1 MTLGQKIKKIRKNMG
16 LSQEVLGE
24 ILCVSRQ
31 TITKWETDT
40 GIPDINNLQEISKLF
55 GLPID
60 YFLNDKEII
69 NETMMEFDI
78 KEYKN
83 NKLSNIDIIRKY
95 YSDEWDVKFLYSQRK
110 FIFLERFIDLLVLN
124 IFENAVDYYAAVDLT
139 NEIKNNQTTFYLLS
153 RDNMYL
159 LVSINNEK
167 MTITLLGD
175 IKIKRNKFVYK
186 DKVYKICNEIP
197 EKLNNKK
204 IFYGRY
210 IRPMIIALVIALL
223 LIIGVL
229 TYLFL
234 TFG

>member
-1 MTLGQKIKKIRKNMG
+1 M
-16 LSQEVLGE
+16 
-24 ILCVSRQ
+24 
-31 TITKWETDT
+31 
-40 GIPDINNLQEISKLF
+40 
-55 GLPID
+55 
-60 YFLNDKEII
+60 
-69 NETMMEFDI
+69 
-78 KEYKN
+78 
-83 NKLSNIDIIRKY
+83 
-95 YSDEWDVKFLYSQRK
+95 
-110 FIFLERFIDLLVLN
+110 LVLN
-124 IFENAVDYYAAVDLT
+124 IFENSIDYYAAVGLT

-186 DKVYKICNEIP
+186 DKVYKIYNEMP

-210 IRPMIIALVIALL
+210 IRPMIIVLVIALL